1 MSTATR
7 ERLLDAAESL
17 FAARGVAA
25 VSLREINRDAGARNV
40 GAVQYHFGD
49 RAGVVTAIVERHM
62 PAIEARR
69 HALLD
74 QYEATGDHD
83 VRQLA
88 SVLVRPLAAELHAG
102 QGGPAFLQILAD
114 LLGGPDP
121 MVDLSQTPSMFRWR
135 DALEP
140 LLAPEAVRL
149 HRRFATLRFTAEEL
163 GRRARATSRRS
174 DALFVSQLIDL
185 VTAMLLA
192 PSSEETRRL
201 LSEVGT
207 DDEREPAAHRARSAP
222 TRSRPER
229 TTP

>member
-1 MSTATR
+1 MTTATR
-7 ERLLDAAESL
+7 ERLLDAAETL

-49 RAGVVTAIVERHM
+49 RAGVVDAIVARHM

-74 QYEATGDHD
+74 QYDVAGDDD
-83 VRQLA
+83 VRALA
-88 SVLVRPLAAELHAG
+88 GALVRPLAAELHG
-102 QGGPAFLQILAD
+102 PGGGPAFLQILAD

-140 LLAPEAVRL
+140 LLAPEAIRL
-149 HRRFATLRFTAEEL
+149 HRRFAVLRFTSEEL

-174 DALFVSQLIDL
+174 DPLFVSQLVDL

-192 PSSEETRRL
+192 PVSDET
-201 LSEVGT
+201 
-207 DDEREPAAHRARSAP
+207 ARHLASTSARG
-222 TRSRPER
+222 RSRPTEESPMHR
-229 TTP
+229 TRGRR